1 MPYHLIQ
8 AGRRKEALSVLLDL
22 QYVEAMAASGY
33 VYELI
38 DSLCHLLNST
48 AELKQSLENKLE
60 GLEAKREREQAR
72 KDGCVVPC
80 CWCGTSLARSPSW
93 FMVPR
98 YTSDYSKTMT
108 MVMAMR
114 VVGAAC
120 WHLSSPMPSRFLL

>member
-80 CWCGTSLARSPSW
+80 CWRVVRHWRDPAHGSW
-93 FMVPR
+93 FH
-98 YTSDYSKTMT
+98 
-108 MVMAMR
+108 
-114 VVGAAC
+114 AA
-120 WHLSSPMPSRFLL
+120 HQTTRRR